1 MDIEK
6 AEKYILQQLEE
17 RLDRTLFYHGV
28 HHTLDVVNASAEI
41 AAQEGLTD
49 DESLQ
54 SLQLLRTAALYHD
67 SGFLTTYHG
76 HEEAGCALARKVLP
90 GFGYNAAQIEK
101 ICGMIMATKIPQ
113 TPKNTLEMIIC
124 DADLDYLGRDDFEPV
139 AATLFE
145 ELKVRDMVEDIPAW
159 DAVQVRFL
167 EAHSYW
173 TASQRKRR
181 DAAKQRHLQHLKNTA
196 RAL

>member
-1 MDIEK
+1 MQIEK
-6 AEKYILQQLEE
+6 AEQYVLGQLEN
-17 RLDRTLFYHGV
+17 RLDRTLFYHGI

-41 AAQEGLTD
+41 AASEGVTD
-49 DESLQ
+49 EESL
-54 SLQLLRTAALYHD
+54 LLLRTAAFYHD
-67 SGFLTTYHG
+67 SGFMTVYQG
-76 HEEAGCALARKVLP
+76 HEEAGCLLAREVLP
-90 GFGYNAAQIEK
+90 GFGYTEHQTET

-113 TPKNTLEMIIC
+113 SPQNALEMILC
-124 DADLDYLGRDDFEPV
+124 DADLDYLGRDDFQGI

-145 ELKVRDMVEDIPAW
+145 ELKARDMVEDIPAW

-173 TASQRKRR
+173 TASEQKRR
-181 DAAKQRHLQHLKNTA
+181 DAVKQRHLQHLKNTA

>member
-1 MDIEK
+1 MEIEK
-6 AEKYILQQLEE
+6 AEQYILRQLEQKLE
-17 RLDRTLFYHGV
+17 RTLFYHGI

-41 AAQEGLTD
+41 AALEGIS
-49 DESLQ
+49 DEE

-67 SGFLTTYHG
+67 SGFMTTYQG
-76 HEEAGCALARKVLP
+76 HEEAGCALAREVLP
-90 GFGYNAAQIEK
+90 GFDYTQRQIEL

-113 TPKNTLEMIIC
+113 APKNALEMIVC
-124 DADLDYLGRDDFEPV
+124 DADLDYLGRDDFEPI

-159 DAVQVRFL
+159 DSVQVRFL
-167 EAHSYW
+167 EAHAYW
-173 TASQRKRR
+173 TASERKRR
-181 DAAKQRHLQHLKNTA
+181 DAAKRRHLQHLKNTA